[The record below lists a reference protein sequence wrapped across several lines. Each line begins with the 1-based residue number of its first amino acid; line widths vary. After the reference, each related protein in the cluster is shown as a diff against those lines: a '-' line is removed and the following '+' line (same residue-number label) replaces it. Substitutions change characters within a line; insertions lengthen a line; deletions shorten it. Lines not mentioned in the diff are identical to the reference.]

1 MDTRAQ
7 SDLRH
12 VLGQA
17 LAEHGG
23 ARLTIL
29 FGSRHTEDVSA
40 PAAAIALMEK
50 HEGTPAPAARKW
62 AFPEFKAPT

>member
-12 VLGQA
+12 PLRQA
-17 LAEHGG
+17 LTEHGG
-23 ARLTIL
+23 VRLAIL
-29 FGSRHTEDVSA
+29 FGSRHTEDVFAS
-40 PAAAIALMEK
+40 AAAIAFMEK
-50 HEGTPAPAARKW
+50 HEGTPAPAARKR